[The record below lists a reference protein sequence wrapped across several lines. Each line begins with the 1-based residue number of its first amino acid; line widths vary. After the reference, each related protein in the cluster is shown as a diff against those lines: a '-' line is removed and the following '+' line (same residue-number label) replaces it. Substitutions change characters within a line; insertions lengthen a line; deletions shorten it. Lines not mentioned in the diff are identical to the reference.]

1 MNILDRI
8 ESKFDDLSRKQQIIA
23 QYLMENRNKAGF
35 MSLKEMSTE
44 IKVSEVTIL
53 NFCKSIGIDSF
64 VQLKKDFQNVIKEEL
79 HVPSEIR
86 NSLDELKSLEEAYE
100 NSINMHRENTEQIIK
115 ANFLKNVEESAEILR
130 KARRI
135 FICGQGISKIIA
147 EYLHA
152 RLRLLNI
159 DAKILEIGDIINT
172 SVELGGIT
180 KDDCFFL
187 ISFPVY
193 SQNLVG
199 LSRFLQKRGL
209 AFVSMTDT
217 NESPIAEDASS
228 VLLCNSKALVFQNSI
243 SAPMFLSEILLDTL
257 SFQMKEQLM
266 VSLDQL
272 EETREALAE
281 ELLSQ

>member
-8 ESKFDDLSRKQQIIA
+8 ESNFDHLSRKQQQIA
-23 QYLMENRNKAGF
+23 QYLVENRNKAGF
-35 MSLKEMSTE
+35 MSLKEMSAK

-53 NFCKSIGIDSF
+53 NFCKSIGVDSF

-79 HVPSEIR
+79 HVPNEIR
-86 NSLDELKSLEEAYE
+86 DSLEELKSLEEAYE

-115 ANFLKNVEESAEILR
+115 VNFLKNVEESAEIIR

-135 FICGQGISKIIA
+135 FICGQGISKIIS
-147 EYLHA
+147 EYLHV
-152 RLRLLNI
+152 RLRLLDI
-159 DAKILEIGDIINT
+159 DARILEIGDIINT
-172 SVELGGIT
+172 SVELGGIA
-180 KDDCFFL
+180 KDDCFIL

-199 LSRFLQKRGL
+199 LSRFLQKRDL
-209 AFVSMTDT
+209 SFVAMTDT
-217 NESPIAEDASS
+217 KKSPIAEHASS

-257 SFQMKEQLM
+257 SFKMKEQLM
-266 VSLDQL
+266 VSLDKL

>member
-1 MNILDRI
+1 LNILDQI
-8 ESKFDDLSRKQQIIA
+8 ELNFDSLSRKQQKIA
-23 QYLMENRNKAGF
+23 QYLMENRNKVGF
-35 MSLKEMSTE
+35 MSLKEMSAK

-53 NFCKSIGIDSF
+53 NFCKSIGVDSF

-86 NSLDELKSLEEAYE
+86 NSLDELKSMEEAYE

-115 ANFLKNVEESAEILR
+115 ANSLGNVEESAEIIR

-135 FICGQGISKIIA
+135 FICGQGISKIIS

-159 DAKILEIGDIINT
+159 DARILEIGDIINT
-172 SVELGGIT
+172 SVELGAVSSE
-180 KDDCFFL
+180 DCFIL

-199 LSRFLQKRGL
+199 LSHFLKRRGL
-209 AFVSMTDT
+209 SFVAMTDT
-217 NESPIAEDASS
+217 MQSPIAEEASS
-228 VLLCNSKALVFQNSI
+228 VLLCKSKALVFQNSI
-243 SAPMFLSEILLDTL
+243 SAPTFLCEILLDTL
-257 SFQMKEQLM
+257 SFKMKDQLM
-266 VSLDQL
+266 VSLDKL
-272 EETREALAE
+272 EETREALAA

>member
-8 ESKFDDLSRKQQIIA
+8 ELNFDNLSRKQQKIA
-23 QYLMENRNKAGF
+23 QYLMENRNEAGF
-35 MSLKEMSTE
+35 MSLKEMSAK

-53 NFCKSIGIDSF
+53 NFCKSIGVDSF

-86 NSLDELKSLEEAYE
+86 NSLDELKSLQEAYE

-115 ANFLKNVEESAEILR
+115 ANSLGSVEKGAEIIR
-130 KARRI
+130 NARRI
-135 FICGQGISKIIA
+135 LICGQGISKIIA
-147 EYLHA
+147 EYLHV

-159 DAKILEIGDIINT
+159 DARILEIGDIINT

-180 KDDCFFL
+180 KEDCFIL

-193 SQNLVG
+193 SQSLVG
-199 LSRFLQKRGL
+199 LSRYLKKRDL
-209 AFVSMTDT
+209 PFISMTDT
-217 NESPIAEDASS
+217 EKSPIADHADS

-243 SAPMFLSEILLDTL
+243 SAPLFLAEILLDTL
-257 SFQMKEQLM
+257 SYKMKGKLM

-272 EETREALAE
+272 EETRQDLAA